1 MAKKKNHVKI
11 LAAGEDPNKDPSLVA
26 AAENLETKMVVA
38 SVAPAGVVAGDGAG
52 DPASNMRLESHGVA
66 GSYIKVL
73 DKEKMKVV
81 ADRPLRSMWSES
93 QKQCWLA
100 GPTFLTLMLNELRQ
114 LMVVSF
120 VAQLGASYLAAYSL
134 GNSFV
139 FMIGFDSLIGLAS
152 GLETLC
158 GQAYGA
164 KEYHLLQ
171 IYLRRGIFV
180 LLIAALPISLAV
192 FYMAPILVAFGENT
206 ELAAHAQVFGRWLIP
221 SLVTYTFLSPLVNF
235 CQCQHMVVS
244 VMWAEAVA
252 FSLQLPI
259 CFLLITKLKIGYQA
273 GAVAFSTA
281 VIFEALALATI
292 VRFSSK
298 GKKVFSSFSMHEVL
312 HDLVGFLK
320 LAVPAAG
327 MTCLERWTY
336 QILSL
341 LAGLLPHSE
350 IELAAYTISVSLLA
364 LTKLPSTA
372 LSVSAS
378 VRVSNELGAGRPHAA
393 KFSVF
398 MSIMMSMGVG
408 IIMAAMVLLPQNV
421 WGHAFSKEQEVLDR
435 VSMVAPYLAAV
446 TILNCI
452 QVVLSGVM
460 RGIGLQK
467 VGAYTNLGAYYGVGL
482 ATAMIL
488 IFVFQFDGR
497 GLWIGM
503 LCGVTAQTV
512 ALTTISLFLNWESLS
527 KEALKRISLSQSSL
541 PSTTVPLLAEDKAT
555 ALFTSPSLEKGSC

>member
-1 MAKKKNHVKI
+1 MAKKKNHVNI

-38 SVAPAGVVAGDGAG
+38 SVAPAVVVAGDGAG
-52 DPASNMRLESHGVA
+52 DPASIMRLENHGVA

-81 ADRPLRSMWSES
+81 ADRPLRSMWSELP
-93 QKQCWLA
+93 KQCWLA

-164 KEYHLLQ
+164 KEYHLLR
-171 IYLRRGIFV
+171 IYLRRGVFV

-435 VSMVAPYLAAV
+435 VSRVAPYLAAV

>member
-1 MAKKKNHVKI
+1 MAKKKNHVNI

-38 SVAPAGVVAGDGAG
+38 SVAPAVVVAGDGAG
-52 DPASNMRLESHGVA
+52 DPASIMRLENHGVA

-81 ADRPLRSMWSES
+81 ADRPLRSMWSEL

-164 KEYHLLQ
+164 KEYHLLR
-171 IYLRRGIFV
+171 IYLRQGIFV

-372 LSVSAS
+372 LSVSARYKTTS
-378 VRVSNELGAGRPHAA
+378 ITC
-393 KFSVF
+393 FSFHPFISCNCQRKTVHF
-398 MSIMMSMGVG
+398 NTCYFLHGNPEPIYGMM
-408 IIMAAMVLLPQNV
+408 L
-421 WGHAFSKEQEVLDR
+421 
-435 VSMVAPYLAAV
+435 
-446 TILNCI
+446 
-452 QVVLSGVM
+452 QV
-460 RGIGLQK
+460 
-467 VGAYTNLGAYYGVGL
+467 
-482 ATAMIL
+482 
-488 IFVFQFDGR
+488 
-497 GLWIGM
+497 
-503 LCGVTAQTV
+503 
-512 ALTTISLFLNWESLS
+512 
-527 KEALKRISLSQSSL
+527 
-541 PSTTVPLLAEDKAT
+541 
-555 ALFTSPSLEKGSC
+555 

>member
-1 MAKKKNHVKI
+1 MAKKNNHVKT

-38 SVAPAGVVAGDGAG
+38 SVAPAVVVAGDGAG
-52 DPASNMRLESHGVA
+52 DPASIMRLENHGVA

-73 DKEKMKVV
+73 DKEKKKVV
-81 ADRPLRSMWSES
+81 ADRPLRSMWSEL

-164 KEYHLLQ
+164 KEYHLLR
-171 IYLRRGIFV
+171 IYLRRGVFV

-312 HDLVGFLK
+312 HDMVGFLK

-350 IELAAYTISVSLLA
+350 IELAAFTISVSLLA

-503 LCGVTAQTV
+503 LCGVMAQTV

-527 KEALKRISLSQSSL
+527 KEALKRICLSQSSL

>member
-1 MAKKKNHVKI
+1 MAKKNNHVKT

-38 SVAPAGVVAGDGAG
+38 SVAPAVVVAGDGAG
-52 DPASNMRLESHGVA
+52 DPASIMRLENHGVA

-73 DKEKMKVV
+73 DKEKKKVV
-81 ADRPLRSMWSES
+81 ADRPLRSMWSEL

-164 KEYHLLQ
+164 KEYHLLR
-171 IYLRRGIFV
+171 IYLRRGVFV
-180 LLIAALPISLAV
+180 LLIAAQPISLAV

-350 IELAAYTISVSLLA
+350 IELAAFTISVSLLA

-503 LCGVTAQTV
+503 LCGVMAQTV

-527 KEALKRISLSQSSL
+527 KEALKRICLSQSSL